1 MRNAYLLA
9 TRLVVG
15 SYLAVHGAQ
24 KLFGVFGG
32 HGLDKTAAGF
42 ERMGLRPGR
51 PMAVAAGITELGGGV
66 LTAAGIADPA
76 GPLAIMGTMA
86 VATTVHREKGPMSA
100 RGGFEL
106 PLTNLVAA
114 AALTAAGPGRF
125 RLTPGLP
132 RPVAAAA
139 TVGGGLVAAGL
150 VARMLTAK
158 PADPAAPAVPPGA
171 RHPRRPGSPGRDSQ
185 PGCFGRPGCN
195 RQRGGRRRPA
205 QRCGARA
212 AIGGPLCPSL
222 TWPLGLLSVC
232 CL

>member
-1 MRNAYLLA
+1 MRDAYLLA

-15 SYLAVHGAQ
+15 GYLAVHGAQ

-125 RLTPGLP
+125 RIGPGLP

-139 TVGGGLVAAGL
+139 TVGGALVAAGL

-158 PADPAAPAVPPGA
+158 AAVPVVPAAPPVPATPADQEARAGTARQAASDGRAATASEAAANGQASAAVPE
-171 RHPRRPGSPGRDSQ
+171 PR
-185 PGCFGRPGCN
+185 
-195 RQRGGRRRPA
+195 
-205 QRCGARA
+205 
-212 AIGGPLCPSL
+212 
-222 TWPLGLLSVC
+222 
-232 CL
+232 